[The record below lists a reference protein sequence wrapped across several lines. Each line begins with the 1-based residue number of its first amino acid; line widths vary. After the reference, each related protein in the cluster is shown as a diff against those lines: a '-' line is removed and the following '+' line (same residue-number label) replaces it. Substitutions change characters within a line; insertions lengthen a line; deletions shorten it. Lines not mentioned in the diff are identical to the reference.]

1 MLNNFGGG
9 TPVSLLDAAEI
20 TTTANGTGKD
30 LTAYCNE
37 ALCIL
42 SSAAASSGDTL
53 DVTLETCSTVDGTYA
68 ALNDIAGD
76 PIAFTQI
83 DGATATVEAKIVNLS
98 KNAGFVRAVATIA
111 GNGSESIIASCVI
124 YCMPKVRV

>member
-9 TPVSLLDAAEI
+9 TPVSLLDAQAF
-20 TTTANGTGKD
+20 TTTTEGTGQD
-30 LTAYCNE
+30 LTGYCNE

-42 SSAAASSGDTL
+42 SAAAASSGDTL
-53 DVTLETCSTVDGTYA
+53 DVTLETCATVDGTYA

-83 DGATATVEAKIVNLS
+83 DGASATVEAKIVNLS
-98 KNAGFVRAVATIA
+98 KNLGFVRAVATVA
-111 GNGSESIIASCVI
+111 GNGSESIAAACVI
-124 YCMPKVRV
+124 YCMPKVRT